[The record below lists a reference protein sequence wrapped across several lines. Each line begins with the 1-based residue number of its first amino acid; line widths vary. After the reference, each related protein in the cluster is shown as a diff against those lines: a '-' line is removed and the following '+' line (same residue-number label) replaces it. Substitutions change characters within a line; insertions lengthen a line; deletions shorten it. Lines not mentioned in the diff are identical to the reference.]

1 MKCYT
6 TRGLKNLPGT
16 GVVAKPI
23 IQDPNLFIQE
33 MYKRAGISRMKG
45 RQKQNYELDY
55 AKCRE
60 MAMVM
65 KEKVDNLRPPSKEDD

>member
-1 MKCYT
+1 
-6 TRGLKNLPGT
+6 
-16 GVVAKPI
+16 
-23 IQDPNLFIQE
+23 
-33 MYKRAGISRMKG
+33 MKG

-65 KEKVDNLRPPSKEDD
+65 KDNVDRLRPPSKEDD